1 MGNEA
6 VPPFW
11 AATIRLVLAAILL
24 GAIAR
29 ATGARFPRGAALR
42 GALLFGFFNFG
53 INLGLLYW
61 GELRVPSGV
70 AAVFYATNPL
80 STGLLAAL
88 FGVERLDARKT
99 VAAIAAMAGVAII
112 FAGELSLDVP
122 AVALLTVLVAA
133 TAAALSNVVLKRAPK
148 QPAIPVNAVGAAVGA
163 AVCLAASV
171 LVGED
176 RALPTTMAGWG
187 PIVYLTIAG
196 SLGAY
201 VIYTWLVAHWD
212 VTKASLVGVTAPVIA
227 VLVGAVVKGER
238 PAAITL
244 LGAALV
250 LGAVIAGLRARPGSA
265 PEPQR
270 SR

>member
-11 AATIRLVLAAILL
+11 AATLRLALAAVLL
-24 GAIAR
+24 SAIAR

-42 GALLFGFFNFG
+42 GALLFGFFSFG
-53 INLGLLYW
+53 INMGLLYW

-70 AAVFYATNPL
+70 AALFYATNPL

-99 VAAIAAMAGVAII
+99 LAAIAAMAGVAII

-122 AVALLTVLVAA
+122 AVALLAVFAAA
-133 TAAALSNVVLKRAPK
+133 TAAALSNIFLKRAPR
-148 QPAIPVNAVGAAVGA
+148 QAAIPANAVGAVVGA
-163 AVCLAASV
+163 AVCLAAS
-171 LVGED
+171 LLTGED
-176 RALPTTMAGWG
+176 RALPTTTAGWG
-187 PIVYLTIAG
+187 PILYLTIAG

-201 VIYTWLVAHWD
+201 VIYTWLVARWD
-212 VTKASLVGVTAPVIA
+212 VTKTSLVGVTAPVVA

-244 LGAALV
+244 LGAVVV
-250 LGAVIAGLRARPGSA
+250 LGAVVAGLRA
-265 PEPQR
+265 PERQR

>member
-11 AATIRLVLAAILL
+11 AATLRLALAAVLL

-53 INLGLLYW
+53 VNLGLLYW

-99 VAAIAAMAGVAII
+99 VAALAAMAGVAIV
-112 FAGELSLDVP
+112 FAGELSLEVP
-122 AVALLTVLVAA
+122 AIALLAVFAAA
-133 TAAALSNVVLKRAPK
+133 TAAALSNIFLKRAPR
-148 QPAIPVNAVGAAVGA
+148 QAAIPVNAVGACVGA
-163 AVCLAASV
+163 LVCLAASV
-171 LVGED
+171 LAGED
-176 RALPTTMAGWG
+176 RALPTTTAGWG
-187 PIVYLTIAG
+187 PILYLTIAG

-201 VIYTWLVAHWD
+201 VIYTWLVARWD
-212 VTKASLVGVTAPVIA
+212 ITKTSLVGVTAPVVA

-238 PAAITL
+238 PATITL

-250 LGAVIAGLRARPGSA
+250 LGAVIAGLRTPRRAKAEPAPG
-265 PEPQR
+265 
-270 SR
+270 